1 MDSTKRNKI
10 EAVNVNAHL
19 HTPYSFSAF
28 DKLTDALDRAVAENV
43 RVVGVNDFYSMDG
56 YKEWNDG
63 CRSRKLF
70 PLFNIEFISLQQQD
84 QAAGVRVNDPNNPGR
99 TYLSGKGLA
108 YPVELAEPY
117 ASQLAAVRAESNAQV
132 ETMCG
137 KLNDVLRSYDAGF
150 ELDFKEIERTLTKGS
165 IRERHLAKALR
176 LAAYEH
182 LKNEPKAIAAFF
194 EKIFGG
200 KPLKS
205 DVADHAAVENE
216 IRGNLLKAGGAAF
229 VPEDPKAFLPMET
242 VRKIILAAGGS
253 NTSYKNADK
262 LWVKASGCALATI
275 TEDGF
280 AVLDRKKLNVI
291 PEKTYPAD
299 TAAREEEVKNDLAAA
314 CITKDRRPSV
324 ETSMHNALS
333 AAFIVHLHP
342 TMVNGLMCG
351 QNAEAETA
359 RLFGDEAVYIPYTDP
374 GYVLFKE
381 VDDRIKAYKAKF
393 GKEPAIL
400 LLQNH
405 GIFVGADTT
414 AEVEA
419 IYDRVLSTIEKAAG
433 VSLPEGDKPVCDCVQ
448 EVLPAIRMMLSKQ
461 GIKTLR
467 VRNNALIER
476 YASSESEYA
485 KVAAPFSPDA
495 IVYCKSKYIYLAAAD
510 KQALLEQA
518 QTQIEQYVA
527 ANGYTPKVLLI
538 KGIGL
543 VAVGDNAAGCDI
555 ILDVYEDMM
564 KIAAIAQ
571 SFGGEHPMT
580 QRQIDFID
588 NWEVE
593 NYRRKVSAGGASGRV
608 ENKTIIVTG
617 AAQGFGEGIA
627 RCLIQQGA
635 NIVVADLNE
644 TVGAATAERLN
655 GMARSNRA
663 IFVKTNVA
671 DTESLR
677 NLIHETVCRFGGLD
691 VFVSNAGVLRAGGLE
706 EMTPENF
713 EFVTKINYNAYFY
726 CAQAASRV
734 MKLQNKYAEDNY
746 GDIIQINSKSGL
758 RGSKANFAY
767 AGGKFGGVGLTQS
780 FALELAP
787 FRIKVNA
794 VCPGNFYE
802 GPLWSN
808 PENGLFLQYL
818 HAGKVPGAKTVEDV
832 RKYYMDQVPM
842 RKGTGPE
849 DVTKAVLYLIE
860 QTCETGQAVPVTGG
874 QVMLS

>member
-1 MDSTKRNKI
+1 MKQI
-10 EAVNVNAHL
+10 EDLIAI
-19 HTPYSFSAF
+19 
-28 DKLTDALDRAVAENV
+28 
-43 RVVGVNDFYSMDG
+43 
-56 YKEWNDG
+56 
-63 CRSRKLF
+63 SRKF
-70 PLFNIEFISLQQQD
+70 GQD
-84 QAAGVRVNDPNNPGR
+84 SRFV
-99 TYLSGKGLA
+99 
-108 YPVELAEPY
+108 
-117 ASQLAAVRAESNAQV
+117 
-132 ETMCG
+132 
-137 KLNDVLRSYDAGF
+137 
-150 ELDFKEIERTLTKGS
+150 I
-165 IRERHLAKALR
+165 
-176 LAAYEH
+176 
-182 LKNEPKAIAAFF
+182 
-194 EKIFGG
+194 
-200 KPLKS
+200 
-205 DVADHAAVENE
+205 
-216 IRGNLLKAGGAAF
+216 AGG
-229 VPEDPKAFLPMET
+229 
-242 VRKIILAAGGS
+242 G
-253 NTSYKNADK
+253 NTSYKDENR
-262 LWVKASGCALATI
+262 LWVKASGHALATI

-280 AVLDRKKLNVI
+280 AVLDRALLNEMG
-291 PEKTYPAD
+291 EKAYNED
-299 TAAREEEVKNDLAAA
+299 TAIREEQVKNDLSVA

-324 ETSMHNALS
+324 ETSLHNCMGF
-333 AAFIVHLHP
+333 AFVVHLHP
-342 TMVNGLMCG
+342 TLVNGLMCSV
-351 QNAEAETA
+351 NAEAACKEIFPDA
-359 RLFGDEAVYIPYTDP
+359 LYIEYTDP
-374 GYVLFKE
+374 GYTLFKK
-381 VDDRIKAYKAKF
+381 VYDRIKAYKAEK
-393 GKEPAIL
+393 GKEPQVIF
-400 LLQNH
+400 LQNH
-405 GIFVGADTT
+405 GIFVGGDTT
-414 AEVEA
+414 AEIEGIYSEVLGKLEA
-419 IYDRVLSTIEKAAG
+419 KVAA
-433 VSLPEGDKPVCDCVQ
+433 LPEGDTAVSETVTDV
-448 EVLPAIRMMLSKQ
+448 VPAIRQMLSRS
-461 GIKTLR
+461 GRGFKTLK
-467 VRNNALIER
+467 VTKNALVDYFIEGNFKMI
-476 YASSESEYA
+476 A
-485 KVAAPFSPDA
+485 KPFTPDI
-495 IVYCKSKYIYLAAAD
+495 IVYCKSSYIFIEAESDEEIL
-510 KQALLEQA
+510 KQAEEE
-518 QTQIEQYVA
+518 IEAFVSGK
-527 ANGYTPKVLLI
+527 GYTPKVLLI

-543 VAVGDNAAGCDI
+543 IAVGDSSRNAQI
-555 ILDVYEDMM
+555 ITDVFTDAM
-564 KIAAIAQ
+564 KIAFYAQ
-571 SFGGEHPMT
+571 SFGGEHPME
-580 QRQIDFID
+580 RAWIDFID

-644 TVGAATAERLN
+644 AVGAATAERLN